1 MDFRPLGE
9 RRPPHPTPPPPQLN
23 CYGWSRWKLWTR
35 LWMETTL
42 FTVKEEKEVL
52 KSVSKCEA
60 GLIYTTY
67 ISCYTTPHHVSEH
80 AMDTTSV
87 QLYSYI
93 SFCLFISLFRWD
105 NEGLHT
111 VLISLLA
118 QTFLK
123 DLLHMISVFISYI
136 VCGYSH
142 TTWSNM
148 NLPSCSH

>member
-1 MDFRPLGE
+1 M
-9 RRPPHPTPPPPQLN
+9 
-23 CYGWSRWKLWTR
+23 
-35 LWMETTL
+35 
-42 FTVKEEKEVL
+42 EVL

-123 DLLHMISVFISYI
+123 KSVTHDFSFHKLHCLWLFSHYVVKYEPPFLFSLTRSLYLRVIEPNG
-136 VCGYSH
+136 VCVDS
-142 TTWSNM
+142 WSAGVQAFS
-148 NLPSCSH
+148 LKTDHLGTKQTLI